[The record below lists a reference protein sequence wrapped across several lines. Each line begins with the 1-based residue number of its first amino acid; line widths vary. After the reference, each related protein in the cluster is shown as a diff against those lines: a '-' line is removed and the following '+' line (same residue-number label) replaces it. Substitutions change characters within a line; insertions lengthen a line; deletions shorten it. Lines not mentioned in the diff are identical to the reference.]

1 MFVNE
6 KNLFL
11 TGFVCK
17 IPASLLDREETYR
30 VAVIKR
36 SGLTGRKYIALGD
49 YYEPA
54 RGYRAKE
61 G

>member
-6 KNLFL
+6 RNLFL

-17 IPASLLDREETYR
+17 IPVSLLKQDEIYR
-30 VAVIKR
+30 VAVVKR
-36 SGLTGRKYIALGD
+36 SGLTGKRYAALGE

-54 RGYRAKE
+54 RGYRTE
-61 G
+61 EI